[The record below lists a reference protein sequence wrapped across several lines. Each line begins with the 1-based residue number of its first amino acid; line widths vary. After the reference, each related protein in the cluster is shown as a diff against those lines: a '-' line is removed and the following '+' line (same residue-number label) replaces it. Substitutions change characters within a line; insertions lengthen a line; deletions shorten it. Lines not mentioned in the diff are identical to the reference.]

1 MISCATHPRGC
12 IAQLDISRK
21 TASPLGIVMRQL
33 STSSKNLRS
42 ALRAV
47 ILGVGVGVVLG
58 LILTAAIYVLALLA
72 VSLFDLRG
80 SWAAVDLA
88 GILVKVIV
96 FGMPMLPLAGGLLG
110 GFLLKEKRKAR
121 FTWCMFPLAILPLGA
136 LLGGLA
142 AVLWVA
148 VGQDAW
154 KQMQNARQAQWA
166 IVNESTND
174 LFNIALYTDP
184 MLGPGFYVGDHPPQ
198 ASPAAQVSLS
208 TSDTMTPRWSADRTI
223 VASWQ
228 RIVTCYEPNQPHCGG
243 NGDLLSANVHLP
255 RYSGSWNKAFII
267 IFLPEDKVRIE
278 VVDRRSF
285 NGRVVIPANDVLV
298 TQGIPRPQN

>member
-1 MISCATHPRGC
+1 MN
-12 IAQLDISRK
+12 
-21 TASPLGIVMRQL
+21 QL
-33 STSSKNLRS
+33 STSSKSLRS

-47 ILGVGVGVVLG
+47 ILGICVGVALG

-72 VSLFDLRG
+72 VDLFDLRG
-80 SWAAVDLA
+80 SWAAVGLA
-88 GILVKVIV
+88 DIVVKVIV

-110 GFLLKEKRKAR
+110 GFLLKKKRPAR
-121 FTWCMFPLAILPLGA
+121 FTWGVFPLAILPLGA

-154 KQMQNARQAQWA
+154 KQMQDARQTQWA
-166 IVNESTND
+166 IVNDSRDD

-184 MLGPGFYVGDHPPQ
+184 TLGPGFYLGDHSPQ
-198 ASPAAQVSLS
+198 TSVAAPVSLN
-208 TSDTMTPRWSADRTI
+208 TSNTMTPRWSADRT
-223 VASWQ
+223 VVVSWQ
-228 RIVTCYEPNQPHCGG
+228 RIVTCHEPNQPHCGG

-255 RYSGSWNKAFII
+255 HYSGSWNKAFII
-267 IFLPEDKVRIE
+267 VFLPEDKVRIE
-278 VVDRRSF
+278 IVDRRSF
-285 NGRVVIPANDVLV
+285 NGKVMIPANDVLV